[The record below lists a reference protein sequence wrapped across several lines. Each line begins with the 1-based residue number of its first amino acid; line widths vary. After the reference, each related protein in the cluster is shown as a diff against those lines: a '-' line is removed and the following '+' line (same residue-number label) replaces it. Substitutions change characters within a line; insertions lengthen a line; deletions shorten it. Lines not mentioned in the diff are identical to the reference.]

1 MTITLL
7 TATPG
12 CGKTNHAVWSIIKP
26 VVESGRVVY
35 VNRIP
40 DLKLPHIKLSDK
52 QLNRWHERTYLDP
65 EEPEGKST
73 LNTIL
78 EGSLIVVD
86 EAMYPWPAIDL
97 RDPPEHIK
105 YLSQHRKHGLDF
117 LVITQSPKF
126 VHPHVLENADRHIH
140 LRYEWSG
147 SKSYEWSEYCQSPKV
162 KTNLNNAVKKP
173 YRLVKEA
180 FPLYYSASL
189 HIEKPKRAIPKMI
202 YAAIFLVFAV
212 PAMAM
217 FTYTRVA
224 DRLENPVGSN
234 LAKQEE
240 PKTEQTAKQGSD
252 APPSAII
259 PVAQPATDNTPVK
272 QSLSMLSESIDW
284 GQVAA
289 CVSSKSNCI
298 CYGHQA
304 QRLNIVPD
312 TCNAAI
318 NYGWVKPKK
327 L

>member
-26 VVESGRVVY
+26 AVESGRVVY

-173 YRLVKEA
+173 YRLIKEA

-189 HIEKPKRAIPKMI
+189 HVEKPKRAIPKMV
-202 YAAIFLVFAV
+202 YAAIFLLFAV

-217 FTYTRVA
+217 FTYGRVTE
-224 DRLENPVGSN
+224 RLESPIAS
-234 LAKQEE
+234 
-240 PKTEQTAKQGSD
+240 TETEKNTIAKQGGD
-252 APPSAII
+252 TPPASVITVSQ
-259 PVAQPATDNTPVK
+259 PVVTLPSTK
-272 QSLSMLSESIDW
+272 QSLSMLSDAVDW
-284 GQVAA
+284 SQVAA
-289 CVSSKSNCI
+289 CVENKTNCV
-298 CYGHQA
+298 CYGHKA
-304 QRLNIVPD
+304 QRLSIVPE
-312 TCNAAI
+312 TCSAAVKF
-318 NYGWVKPKK
+318 GWLTTKQ